1 MAKTESTA
9 VNELV
14 SLVQSGKSSAQE
26 PAGDLLFDE
35 QPPSAPT
42 KVQPPRMTATV
53 PPMRGAGEVA
63 PLPPKRAPHST
74 ASHQQVRVRTASP
87 TRGTTI
93 PPLARPSS
101 PPPIPSRTSSQQV
114 VAPRGSSADVS
125 ARPPVPSRTT
135 TSQPAVPARARTT
148 SSQPVVAA
156 SRTTSSH
163 PAVTI
168 PPRTTGAHQAVS
180 PPPVPSRTK
189 TPSQQMPV
197 PSRTQSHQ
205 MPVPSRT
212 PSQQMATPPVPSRA
226 KTPSQQLVPPPM
238 GDDDNDVD
246 WDAATVSTM
255 PKSGPIAAQ
264 TPTAYADIDDAE
276 TPVTHSS
283 PTLPSPRVTQPS
295 FPALPKP
302 RPTLPMPKQS
312 APKVPPP
319 RQTPRASEPPPF
331 GEPFAARSLMN
342 DPIPVNEPTP
352 TDVDIDMDITPDL
365 KAEAKAEAKSESKSE
380 SKAETPEAL
389 LEKIDSKPSSNPA
402 IRTRAKSE
410 PPPPYAS
417 TLAPLVV
424 PVNADISSKIS
435 KDDSTWVGKPIRQ
448 SSGLARKLVAP
459 AVAATLIG
467 VGIGAYLATQ
477 KNQQHTAPAP
487 TPQQQFAPP
496 TAPAV
501 TMSETPAP
509 AAAPA
514 PVVEAPAPVAE
525 AAQQQA
531 AEAPALTNDVP
542 APAANDVPAAKP
554 SFVDIR
560 IDSNPAGATAVLV
573 DNGKT
578 SFLGTTPLATS
589 LDPSRQYDIVFTYD
603 DRPTQ
608 MAHLDPTKDTH
619 VSIALPKA
627 ASSSSSSRRHRSAP
641 APVAA
646 VAETAAPAPAPA
658 PAAKA
663 KPMVA
668 EEGGEGTLMVS
679 SKPPCDI
686 IIDGKPTGLT
696 TPQRSISLAA
706 GVHKVTFV
714 NDAEKI
720 KKTVSVTI
728 SADKP
733 TKLIQD
739 LMQH

>member
-9 VNELV
+9 VNELIG
-14 SLVQSGKSSAQE
+14 LVQSGKQTAQE

-35 QPPSAPT
+35 QPPSAAT
-42 KVQPPRMTATV
+42 KVQPPRMTTTV

-63 PLPPKRAPHST
+63 PLPAKRAPHST

-101 PPPIPSRTSSQQV
+101 PPPIPSRTSSQPV

-125 ARPPVPSRTT
+125 STRPPVP
-135 TSQPAVPARARTT
+135 
-148 SSQPVVAA
+148 

-168 PPRTTGAHQAVS
+168 PPRTTGSHQAVS
-180 PPPVPSRTK
+180 PPPVPSRTRTSQQFDAPPAPSRTK
-189 TPSQQMPV
+189 TPSQQLD
-197 PSRTQSHQ
+197 
-205 MPVPSRT
+205 
-212 PSQQMATPPVPSRA
+212 APPVPSRA
-226 KTPSQQLVPPPM
+226 KTPSQQFDAPPAPSRTRSQQFEAPPAPSRAKTPSQQIVPPPL

-255 PKSGPIAAQ
+255 PKSSLTAKP
-264 TPTAYADIDDAE
+264 PTAYADIDDAE

-312 APKVPPP
+312 APKLPPP
-319 RQTPRASEPPPF
+319 RQTPRASEPPPI
-331 GEPFAARSLMN
+331 GQPFAARSLMN
-342 DPIPVNEPTP
+342 EPIPLNEPTP

-365 KAEAKAEAKSESKSE
+365 KPEPKLQAKIEQKAKLELDGDLKADAKVESK
-380 SKAETPEAL
+380 
-389 LEKIDSKPSSNPA
+389 PA

-424 PVNADISSKIS
+424 PVNSDISAKIS
-435 KDDSTWVGKPIRQ
+435 KEDQTWVGKPLTRA
-448 SSGLARKLVAP
+448 SSSSLARKLVIP

-477 KNQQHTAPAP
+477 KNQQKPAPA
-487 TPQQQFAPP
+487 QAKHEQFAPP

-501 TMSETPAP
+501 TMPETPA
-509 AAAPA
+509 AVEAPA

-525 AAQQQA
+525 APTEQA
-531 AEAPALTNDVP
+531 AAPALTNDVP
-542 APAANDVPAAKP
+542 APAANDVPAPAVQP
-554 SFVDIR
+554 AFVDIR

-608 MAHLDPTKDTH
+608 MAHLDPAKDTH
-619 VSIALPKA
+619 VSIKLPR
-627 ASSSSSSRRHRSAP
+627 ASTSSSSSRRHHSAP
-641 APVAA
+641 APAAA
-646 VAETAAPAPAPA
+646 VAETAAPAPKPA
-658 PAAKA
+658 KQAA
-663 KPMVA
+663 PMVA

-686 IIDGKPTGLT
+686 LIDGKATGLT